1 MQKTVLLSAGASLLA
16 QQAAD
21 AIAPIQLTSFKLGN
35 HAGES
40 MMSSSTLPVGDVV
53 YEGDETKIKYTPVHD
68 AEVLLK
74 LEVPR
79 AASEMLVGNLIVYAN
94 DEVPMFGGINLDSLI
109 GKFQTTETTA
119 GSLMTIRLIINIPG
133 LVERFDFSNI
143 SMDTANFG
151 SFPDENALTR
161 WPWQEEADQIFIEE
175 DNRIG
180 RPAFVVQANGVFW
193 GTPFVFDYDTLGEN
207 GNGQ

>member
-1 MQKTVLLSAGASLLA
+1 ATVMQKTVLLSAGASLLA

-161 WPWQEEADQIFIEE
+161 WPWQEEAD
-175 DNRIG
+175 
-180 RPAFVVQANGVFW
+180 
-193 GTPFVFDYDTLGEN
+193 
-207 GNGQ
+207 